1 MKINITT
8 ILKPLLVLS
17 FMICLMPL
25 QKSMAATNNSGLI
38 RIGNK
43 TIERPSQ
50 RYPLGVA
57 SDATIFAGENMVMNG
72 NNTQNMQGEFYAGH
86 FLVGTSVNDTED
98 KNEYPSSKVNNFTD
112 AKIDLPTNLDP
123 SLVSATAFSKS
134 FTKIVARDDSM
145 VGKNKEVG
153 HYVMGTSANDDIPDS
168 QLKSILNDDNKVKAF
183 KNRAYQLNGK
193 KAYLGDI
200 DYFKDNKVSTQAQ
213 AISNVTN
220 VSDYYANLTATE

>member
-1 MKINITT
+1 
-8 ILKPLLVLS
+8 
-17 FMICLMPL
+17 
-25 QKSMAATNNSGLI
+25 
-38 RIGNK
+38 
-43 TIERPSQ
+43 
-50 RYPLGVA
+50 
-57 SDATIFAGENMVMNG
+57 
-72 NNTQNMQGEFYAGH
+72 
-86 FLVGTSVNDTED
+86 
-98 KNEYPSSKVNNFTD
+98 
-112 AKIDLPTNLDP
+112 
-123 SLVSATAFSKS
+123 
-134 FTKIVARDDSM
+134 M

-183 KNRAYQLNGK
+183 KNRAYRLNGK